1 MSKETESIFNSL
13 SETYNGPQ
21 KLKTI
26 FHSFKSC
33 SIDKNNF
40 RSLVDSEIK
49 CINFDKLTKWIHG
62 SCLPQ
67 SADSMTFSGKYV
79 YFIEFKTGDQVE
91 HERKREKLINGV
103 IGKIN
108 DSDDT
113 LFSDICSKIEG
124 LNTVSVR
131 LRFYLVVDAKEMG
144 ISSLVSTLAALSTG
158 PSTLSD
164 PKIAQLIQTVLP
176 NLKEGTN
183 HPEHFD
189 QIDIWYSDLFERY
202 LIAHKIRDIDSL
214 FGNE

>member
-1 MSKETESIFNSL
+1 MSTETESIFNYL
-13 SETYNGPQ
+13 SGTYNGPHE
-21 KLKTI
+21 LKTI

-33 SIDKNNF
+33 SRDKNNC

-62 SCLPQ
+62 GCLPQ

-91 HERKREKLINGV
+91 HEKKRDKLIHGV

-113 LFSDICSKIEG
+113 LFSDICSKING
-124 LNTVSVR
+124 LSTSNVR

-144 ISSLVSTLAALSTG
+144 ISSLVSALAALSIGT
-158 PSTLSD
+158 STLSD

-176 NLKEGTN
+176 NLKEGTI

-189 QIDIWYSDLFERY
+189 QIDIWYSDLFDRY
-202 LIAHKIRDIDSL
+202 LTAHKIRDIDNL
-214 FGNE
+214 FVDE